1 MARKNVS
8 TWEKEEK
15 KKGEKKEEKSSV
27 LQYNAQPFD
36 NMGETSLQSIAVRRF
51 AFCATTKSRATYL
64 RPHHV
69 VH

>member
-1 MARKNVS
+1 MERKNVS
-8 TWEKEEK
+8 TWEKEERK
-15 KKGEKKEEKSSV
+15 NEEKSSV

-36 NMGETSLQSIAVRRF
+36 NMGETSVQTIAVRRF
-51 AFCATTKSRATYL
+51 AICAMTKSRATYL